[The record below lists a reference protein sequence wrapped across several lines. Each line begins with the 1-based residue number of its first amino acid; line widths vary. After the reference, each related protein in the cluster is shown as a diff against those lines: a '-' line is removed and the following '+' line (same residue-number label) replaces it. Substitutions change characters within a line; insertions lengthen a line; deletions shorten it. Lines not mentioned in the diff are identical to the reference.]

1 MKTYNSFDEIDF
13 ELKRLN
19 LERKIAWEEI
29 KQSGNT
35 VQEYLT
41 PYSWITSVLG
51 GFKKF
56 GIFFLLKKIFRK
68 S

>member
-1 MKTYNSFDEIDF
+1 MRTYNSFDEIDF

-29 KQSGNT
+29 KQAGNK
-35 VQEYLT
+35 VQDNLT
-41 PYSWITSVLG
+41 PNNWIMPIYN

-56 GIFFLLKKIFRK
+56 GIYFLLKKLFK
-68 S
+68 K